1 VEQIYFEE
9 IIDSTRL
16 IGMLRKPPWIKLRLP
31 SSGEYSR
38 VRAIL
43 RKYKLNTVCE
53 DSLCPN
59 LAECWGSGTFTLM
72 ILGRICTRAC
82 KFCAIKTGNPGG
94 VVDRDEPRRVAEA
107 VKELG
112 MEYVVI
118 TSVTRDDLPDGGAS
132 IYAETIRRIKS
143 STPNVKVE
151 VLIPDLNNDVD
162 ALSQIVREKPDVI
175 GHNIETVK
183 RLTKIVRDP
192 RAGYEKSLKTLKI
205 VKELAPEIY
214 TKSSIMLGLG
224 ETEEEVV
231 AAMRD
236 LRKVGVDILTL
247 GQYLQ
252 PTRQHLPVVEYIH
265 PEKFEKLKKIG
276 EELGFLLVAA
286 GPLVRSSYKAAEYFA
301 KLGR

>member
-1 VEQIYFEE
+1 
-9 IIDSTRL
+9 
-16 IGMLRKPPWIKLRLP
+16 
-31 SSGEYSR
+31 
-38 VRAIL
+38 
-43 RKYKLNTVCE
+43 
-53 DSLCPN
+53 
-59 LAECWGSGTFTLM
+59 
-72 ILGRICTRAC
+72 
-82 KFCAIKTGNPGG
+82 
-94 VVDRDEPRRVAEA
+94 
-107 VKELG
+107 
-112 MEYVVI
+112 
-118 TSVTRDDLPDGGAS
+118 
-132 IYAETIRRIKS
+132 TIRRIKS

-151 VLIPDLNNDVD
+151 VLIPDLNNDAD

-252 PTRQHLPVVEYIH
+252 PTRRHLPVVEYVH
-265 PEKFEKLKKIG
+265 PEKFERLKKIG
-276 EELGFLLVAA
+276 EELGFLSVAA

-301 KLGR
+301 KLDR

>member
-1 VEQIYFEE
+1 
-9 IIDSTRL
+9 
-16 IGMLRKPPWIKLRLP
+16 MLRKPPWIKLRLP

-107 VKELG
+107 VRELG

-151 VLIPDLNNDVD
+151 VLIPDLNNDAD

-236 LRKVGVDILTL
+236 LREVGVDILTL

-252 PTRQHLPVVEYIH
+252 PTRRHLPVVEYVH
-265 PEKFEKLKKIG
+265 PEKFERLKKIG
-276 EELGFLLVAA
+276 EELGFLSVAA

-301 KLGR
+301 KLDR

>member
-1 VEQIYFEE
+1 
-9 IIDSTRL
+9 
-16 IGMLRKPPWIKLRLP
+16 MLRKPPWIKLRLP

-143 STPNVKVE
+143 FTPNVKVE

-231 AAMRD
+231 AAMKD

-252 PTRQHLPVVEYIH
+252 PTRQHLPVVEYVH
-265 PEKFEKLKKIG
+265 PERFEKLKKTG

>member
-1 VEQIYFEE
+1 
-9 IIDSTRL
+9 
-16 IGMLRKPPWIKLRLP
+16 MLRKPPWIKLRLP

-107 VKELG
+107 MKELG

-252 PTRQHLPVVEYIH
+252 PTRRHLPVVEYVH
-265 PEKFEKLKKIG
+265 PEKFERLKKIG
-276 EELGFLLVAA
+276 EELGFLSVAA

-301 KLGR
+301 KLDR

>member
-1 VEQIYFEE
+1 
-9 IIDSTRL
+9 
-16 IGMLRKPPWIKLRLP
+16 MLRKPPWIKLRLP

-112 MEYVVI
+112 MGYVVI

-132 IYAETIRRIKS
+132 IYSETIRSIKS

-236 LRKVGVDILTL
+236 LREVGVDILTL

-252 PTRQHLPVVEYIH
+252 PTRQHLPVVEYVH
-265 PEKFEKLKKIG
+265 PEKFERLKKIG
-276 EELGFLLVAA
+276 EELGFLSVAA
-286 GPLVRSSYKAAEYFA
+286 GPLVRSSYKAAEYCA
-301 KLGR
+301 KLDR

>member
-1 VEQIYFEE
+1 
-9 IIDSTRL
+9 
-16 IGMLRKPPWIKLRLP
+16 MLRKPPWIKLRLP

-151 VLIPDLNNDVD
+151 VLIPDLNNDAD

-252 PTRQHLPVVEYIH
+252 PTRRHLPVVEYVH
-265 PEKFEKLKKIG
+265 PEKFERLKKIG
-276 EELGFLLVAA
+276 EELGFLSVAA

-301 KLGR
+301 KLDR

>member
-1 VEQIYFEE
+1 
-9 IIDSTRL
+9 
-16 IGMLRKPPWIKLRLP
+16 MLRKPPWIKLRLP

-107 VKELG
+107 VRELG

-151 VLIPDLNNDVD
+151 VLIPDLNNDAD

-236 LRKVGVDILTL
+236 LREVGVDILTL

-252 PTRQHLPVVEYIH
+252 PTRQHLPVVEYVH
-265 PEKFEKLKKIG
+265 PEKFERLKKIG
-276 EELGFLLVAA
+276 EELGFLSVAA

-301 KLGR
+301 KLDR

>member
-1 VEQIYFEE
+1 
-9 IIDSTRL
+9 
-16 IGMLRKPPWIKLRLP
+16 MLRKPPWIKLRLP

-107 VKELG
+107 MKELG

-151 VLIPDLNNDVD
+151 VLIPDLNNDAD

-252 PTRQHLPVVEYIH
+252 PTRRHLPVVEYVH
-265 PEKFEKLKKIG
+265 PEKFERLKKIG
-276 EELGFLLVAA
+276 EELGFLSVAA

-301 KLGR
+301 KLDR

>member
-1 VEQIYFEE
+1 
-9 IIDSTRL
+9 
-16 IGMLRKPPWIKLRLP
+16 MLRKPPWIKLRLP

-94 VVDRDEPRRVAEA
+94 VVDRDEPRRVAES

-112 MEYVVI
+112 MGYVVI

-151 VLIPDLNNDVD
+151 VLIPDLNNDAD

-252 PTRQHLPVVEYIH
+252 PTRRHLPVVEYVH
-265 PEKFEKLKKIG
+265 PEKFERLKKIG
-276 EELGFLLVAA
+276 EELGFLSVAA

-301 KLGR
+301 KLDR

>member
-1 VEQIYFEE
+1 
-9 IIDSTRL
+9 
-16 IGMLRKPPWIKLRLP
+16 MLRKPPWIKLRLP

-276 EELGFLLVAA
+276 EELGFLSVAA

>member
-1 VEQIYFEE
+1 
-9 IIDSTRL
+9 
-16 IGMLRKPPWIKLRLP
+16 MLRKPPWIKLRLP

-112 MEYVVI
+112 MGYVVI

-151 VLIPDLNNDVD
+151 VLIPDLNNDAD

-236 LRKVGVDILTL
+236 LREVGVDILTL

-252 PTRQHLPVVEYIH
+252 PTRRHLPVVEYVH
-265 PEKFEKLKKIG
+265 PEKFERLKKIG
-276 EELGFLLVAA
+276 EELGFLSVAA

-301 KLGR
+301 KLDR

>member
-1 VEQIYFEE
+1 
-9 IIDSTRL
+9 
-16 IGMLRKPPWIKLRLP
+16 MLRKPPWIKLRLP

-112 MEYVVI
+112 MGYVVI

-151 VLIPDLNNDVD
+151 VLIPDLNNDAD

-252 PTRQHLPVVEYIH
+252 PTRRHLPVVEYVH
-265 PEKFEKLKKIG
+265 PEKFERLKKIG
-276 EELGFLLVAA
+276 EELGFLSVAA

-301 KLGR
+301 KLDR

>member
-1 VEQIYFEE
+1 
-9 IIDSTRL
+9 
-16 IGMLRKPPWIKLRLP
+16 MLRKPPWIKLRLP

-252 PTRQHLPVVEYIH
+252 PTRQHLPVVEYVH

-276 EELGFLLVAA
+276 EELGFLSVAA

>member
-1 VEQIYFEE
+1 
-9 IIDSTRL
+9 
-16 IGMLRKPPWIKLRLP
+16 MLRKPPWIKLRLP

-151 VLIPDLNNDVD
+151 VLIPDLNNDAD

-236 LRKVGVDILTL
+236 LREVGVDILTL

-252 PTRQHLPVVEYIH
+252 PTRRHLPVVEYVH
-265 PEKFEKLKKIG
+265 PEKFERLKKIG
-276 EELGFLLVAA
+276 EELGFLSVAA

-301 KLGR
+301 KLDR

>member
-1 VEQIYFEE
+1 
-9 IIDSTRL
+9 
-16 IGMLRKPPWIKLRLP
+16 MLRKPPWIRLRLP

-252 PTRQHLPVVEYIH
+252 PTRQHLPVVEYVH

-276 EELGFLLVAA
+276 EELGFLSVAA

>member
-1 VEQIYFEE
+1 
-9 IIDSTRL
+9 
-16 IGMLRKPPWIKLRLP
+16 MLRKPPWIKLRLP

-276 EELGFLLVAA
+276 EELGFPLVAA